1 VFQNFGPLRRRLHR
15 RSVDAAIP
23 RAVPKSNSHGG
34 GTAETRNSH
43 PALNTEEDSNQN
55 AATPKTMKTRRK
67 RDRLNRMEAMLHEVV
82 ILQVRLSK
90 HTVAEI
96 DDVIAMVPQ
105 FRGFSRGKFIRASV
119 QYALYQIEETLRTA
133 DATRSDRP

>member
-1 VFQNFGPLRRRLHR
+1 MTLGESKMIF
-15 RSVDAAIP
+15 SEW
-23 RAVPKSNSHGG
+23 
-34 GTAETRNSH
+34 T
-43 PALNTEEDSNQN
+43 NTEEDSNQN
-55 AATPKTMKTRRK
+55 AATPKTMNTRRE

-105 FRGFSRGKFIRASV
+105 FRGFSRCKFIRASV
-119 QYALYQIEETLRTA
+119 QYALYQIEQAALESL
-133 DATRSDRP
+133 